1 MKSKSS
7 VQRYID
13 DLVKGCRCVFFY
25 RYILRESCSQF
36 DSLPRFTRCV
46 ELDIWDGPE
55 GDPIV
60 WHGGTLTSKIQFY
73 DVITAINEYAF
84 VASPYPVIL
93 SLENHCSVPQQI
105 KMAQCMVRTFG
116 DALATPCLAKDG
128 QLPSPE
134 ALRGKIL
141 IKGKPEY
148 GGSDIGAD
156 IGADGGHG
164 EHSQGWDLYG
174 WRHDDADV

>member
-13 DLVKGCRCVFFY
+13 DLVKGC
-25 RYILRESCSQF
+25 
-36 DSLPRFTRCV
+36 RCV

-73 DVITAINEYAF
+73 DIITAINEYAF
-84 VASPYPVIL
+84 VDSFYPVIL

-105 KMAQCMVRTFG
+105 KMAEFMVRTFG
-116 DALATPCLAKDG
+116 DALATPRLAEDG
-128 QLPSPE
+128 RLPSPE

-148 GGSDIGAD
+148 SGSDIGD
-156 IGADGGHG
+156 DGGHG
-164 EHSQGWDLYG
+164 EQEGVWGGESDGGDSDDDEDDENFDLTSSRG
-174 WRHDDADV
+174 RSSPRSASFPSPAGA